1 MKDIISGK
9 LQRFSVVL
17 IDIIVNFE
25 LVNGGNLIRTCY
37 SETRLDY
44 LIIKLV
50 IAIIDDV
57 KIGLLNETKSFLFH
71 FFHKLITLFNFSLA
85 GKNELSIFL
94 CVLLRKQV
102 YHVTNFARKTEVS
115 SYKLCGEKSIKLQ
128 MLALKK

>member
-1 MKDIISGK
+1 MSLCI
-9 LQRFSVVL
+9 LNWF
-17 IDIIVNFE
+17 IVNT
-25 LVNGGNLIRTCY
+25 NGGNLITCY

-128 MLALKK
+128 MLALQGQ